1 MFQFIVLNL
10 TQNNCWMIGR
20 ILIQN
25 SFQISE
31 KMERILQYTYIDL
44 VIRQWCGKPCPF
56 PEKLFNG
63 QLPEL
68 PMPAKFEPFPFTI
81 LWVGIWNFSNNYKN
95 FPLSSKNW
103 YMIKLTHFQQ
113 TIKFYGIL
121 LFSDLKMPKLHLQ
134 ISHQFLNDQKLQK
147 CYFYDC
153 SISNSIGV
161 GYHYP
166 FSRVFYFMF
175 FFILFTG
182 VYKNGKKI
190 VNWCCCWEFS

>member
-1 MFQFIVLNL
+1 MENP
-10 TQNNCWMIGR
+10 
-20 ILIQN
+20 ILSRKNYSMGNYPI
-25 SFQISE
+25 
-31 KMERILQYTYIDL
+31 
-44 VIRQWCGKPCPF
+44 
-56 PEKLFNG
+56 
-63 QLPEL
+63 EL

-81 LWVGIWNFSNNYKN
+81 LRVGIIYKN

-121 LFSDLKMPKLHLQ
+121 WFSDLKMPKLHLR

-147 CYFYDC
+147 CCFYDC

-166 FSRVFYFMF
+166 FSRVFYFIIFLQQVSIKM
-175 FFILFTG
+175 
-182 VYKNGKKI
+182 GKK
-190 VNWCCCWEFS
+190 